1 MRCTRAGTGPI
12 SMRKPGRSLLESI
25 AATLAALACPVGSTA
40 VGGSLPTVQAYAVTT
55 TGPDLSSWR
64 ADGRPS
70 SVRGRDGAVTHV
82 TPLRGNALT
91 VQAAGVTPR
100 WCGARLQTGKAPA
113 QSIVLVGVGITEAL
127 SCTGI
132 KAFGVVPAPR
142 GVERVA
148 FVYSGSSPN
157 ASGVTTVVI
166 VDRISASSNAGWVV
180 NDELSYKL
188 DQRGNLTN
196 LPLIRAYLAN
206 ENHRS
211 R

>member
-1 MRCTRAGTGPI
+1 MRCTRVGTGPI
-12 SMRKPGRSLLESI
+12 GMRKSSRSLLTLI
-25 AATLAALACPVGSTA
+25 AATFAAPAVSVGSTA
-40 VGGSLPTVQAYAVTT
+40 VGGSLPTVQAYAV

-91 VQAAGVTPR
+91 LQAAGVTPR

-113 QSIVLVGVGITEAL
+113 QSLVLVGVGITEAL
-127 SCTGI
+127 SCAGI

-157 ASGVTTVVI
+157 ASGISTVVI
-166 VDRISASSNAGWVV
+166 VEWASASGGTGWMV
-180 NDELSYKL
+180 NDALSYQL
-188 DQRGNLTN
+188 DQRGTLTS
-196 LPLIRAYLAN
+196 LSLIRAYLAN
-206 ENHRS
+206 ESHRS

>member
-1 MRCTRAGTGPI
+1 MLGLCEKLYA
-12 SMRKPGRSLLESI
+12 LI
-25 AATLAALACPVGSTA
+25 AATFAAPAVSVSSTA
-40 VGGSLPTVQAYAVTT
+40 LGGSLPTVQAYAAA
-55 TGPDLSSWR
+55 TGPDLSSWH
-64 ADGRPS
+64 ADGRPGG
-70 SVRGRDGAVTHV
+70 VRARDGAVTHV

-113 QSIVLVGVGITEAL
+113 QSLVLVGVGITEAL
-127 SCTGI
+127 SCAGI
-132 KAFGVVPAPR
+132 KAFSVVPAPR

-148 FVYSGSSPN
+148 FLYSGSSPN

-166 VDRISASSNAGWVV
+166 VDRISASGGTGWVV
-180 NDELSYKL
+180 NDALSHQL
-188 DQRGNLTN
+188 DQRGILTS

-206 ENHRS
+206 ESHRS